1 MVNALGQHRASAK
14 PFRPRSLLSA
24 VPILLGVSFEE
35 AALAT
40 LDFPRIRAAL
50 ASRAATGLGV
60 ERAAGLCPSDS
71 AAVIGREL
79 DELEDALFGV
89 SLSLGGVQDVRP
101 LVERARD
108 GRVLTGQ
115 ELLEVGYTLDAAM
128 TVRRS
133 VAANSRGPLL
143 NVVQTYAGSG
153 LSDHTLL
160 VRRVLESIDR
170 GGEVRDDATPKLR
183 ELRRRLAPLRDRIR
197 DRLTSTLEQW
207 ADVLQESIVTLR
219 RDRYVVPVQASRVG
233 QVQGIIVDSS
243 ASGQTYFVEPASI
256 TPLNNEL
263 ARLLL
268 DEEAEV
274 RRILTELSGLVVQDE
289 GIDATIL
296 TLAELDLIAAK
307 ARLARDWRLNRPQA
321 GPDGEYRLQEA
332 RHPLIEGAISNDI
345 TLGETEATQTR
356 LLLITGPN
364 MGGKTAT
371 LKTLGLA
378 VLMHQ
383 CGMYV
388 AAASATL
395 PTVQD
400 VLVDIG
406 DEQSIEASLSTFA
419 SHLKHLREILE
430 TAGRQTLVLID
441 ELGSGTDPQEG
452 AALSQAIIEGL
463 LSHDAR
469 GVITSHLAPLKLFAL
484 ETPGLK
490 NASMGFDLSQL
501 APTYRLQVGQPGR
514 SYALAIARRMGL
526 PGGVMGRAESILGP
540 EGGLLEALLEELEQE
555 RESLKA
561 DTERAAAARRN
572 TEAELGRVQQERA
585 SIQERRDELLAEA
598 AQKAETLY
606 TNALEQVRSL
616 RSRAREDSARPRV
629 LEELRQLRRVAQ
641 AERPAPQPETPRGDL
656 LRAGSTVDVPAYGAS
671 GQVLDVRGDE
681 LVVQLGV
688 MKVNVRRRDVRM
700 KQEVVPKVKVKS
712 AFVGTAPSTFQNELQ
727 LRGHHVEEAV
737 EELRQA
743 VGEAFALK
751 ESPLRVVHGKGQ
763 GVLRR
768 LLRDYLKTDKRVES
782 FNDAEPNQGGHG
794 VTVVN
799 IKR

>member
-1 MVNALGQHRASAK
+1 M
-14 PFRPRSLLSA
+14 P
-24 VPILLGVSFEE
+24 FEE

-40 LDFPRIRAAL
+40 LDFPRIREAL
-50 ASRAATGLGV
+50 ASRAATGMGV
-60 ERAAGLCPSDS
+60 ERARGLCPVGSS
-71 AAVIGREL
+71 ATISREL

-89 SLSLGGVQDVRP
+89 ALSLGGVQDVRP

-108 GRVLTGQ
+108 GRVLTGS

-128 TVRRS
+128 TVRRA
-133 VAANSRGPLL
+133 VATNSRGPLL
-143 NVVQTYAGSG
+143 NVVQSYAGSG

-170 GGEVRDDATPKLR
+170 GGEVRDDASPKLR
-183 ELRRRLAPLRDRIR
+183 ELRRRLGPLRDRIR
-197 DRLTSTLEQW
+197 ERLTNTLEQW
-207 ADVLQESIVTLR
+207 ADVLQENIVTLR
-219 RDRYVVPVQASRVG
+219 RDRYVLPVQASRVG

-243 ASGQTYFVEPASI
+243 ASGQTYFVEPATI

-274 RRILTELSGLVVQDE
+274 RRILTELSGLVVTDA
-289 GIDATIL
+289 GINATIL

-307 ARLARDWRLNRPQA
+307 ASLARDWRLNRPQS
-321 GPDGEYRLQEA
+321 GPDGEYKLQEA
-332 RHPLIEGAISNDI
+332 RHPLIENAVSNDI
-345 TLGETEATQTR
+345 YLGDTR

-378 VLMHQ
+378 VVMHQ

-463 LSHDAR
+463 LAHDAR

-490 NASMGFDLSQL
+490 NASMGFDLAAL

-526 PGGVMGRAESILGP
+526 PEAVMLRAETILGP
-540 EGGLLEALLEELEQE
+540 EGGLLEALLENLEQE
-555 RESLKA
+555 REQLRTDVEK
-561 DTERAAAARRN
+561 AAAARRS
-572 TEAELGRVQQERA
+572 TEAELGRVQQERSA
-585 SIQERRDELLAEA
+585 IQERRDELVAEA

-606 TNALEQVRSL
+606 MNALEQVRSL
-616 RSRAREDSARPRV
+616 RSRARDEVARPRV
-629 LEELRQLRRVAQ
+629 LEELRQLRRTAQ
-641 AERPAPQPETPRGDL
+641 AERPQAAAEAPRGDP
-656 LRAGSTVDVPAYGAS
+656 LRAGSTVEVPAYGAT

-681 LVVQLGV
+681 LVVQLGL

-700 KQEVVPKVKVKS
+700 KADVVPATKPKVRS
-712 AFVGTAPSTFQNELQ
+712 SFVGTAPSNFQAELQ

-782 FNDAEPNQGGHG
+782 FSDAEPNQGGHG

-799 IKR
+799 IRR

>member
-1 MVNALGQHRASAK
+1 M
-14 PFRPRSLLSA
+14 PFD
-24 VPILLGVSFEE
+24 E

-40 LDFPRIRAAL
+40 LDFSRIREAL
-50 ASRAATGLGV
+50 ASRAATRLGV
-60 ERAAGLCPSDS
+60 ERAQSLSPSAS
-71 AAVIGREL
+71 ADFVARAL

-101 LVERARD
+101 LVERAAE
-108 GRVLTGQ
+108 GRVLSGQ

-128 TVRRS
+128 TVKRS
-133 VAANSRGPLL
+133 VATNSRGPLL
-143 NVVQTYAGSG
+143 NVVTTFAGSG
-153 LSDHTLL
+153 LADHTLI

-183 ELRRRLAPLRDRIR
+183 ELRRRLGPLRDRIR
-197 DRLTSTLEQW
+197 ERLTNTLEQW
-207 ADVLQESIVTLR
+207 ADVLQENIVTLR

-274 RRILTELSGLVVQDE
+274 RRILTELSGLVAQDE
-289 GIDATIL
+289 GIHGTIL
-296 TLAELDLIAAK
+296 TLAELDLIASK
-307 ARLARDWRLNRPQA
+307 ARLARDWRLNRPKP
-321 GPDGEYRLQEA
+321 GPDGVYDLKEA
-332 RHPLIEGAISNDI
+332 RHPLIDNAVSNDLS
-345 TLGETEATQTR
+345 LGTASSGEVR
-356 LLLITGPN
+356 LILITGPN

-383 CGMYV
+383 CGLYV
-388 AAASATL
+388 AATSATL
-395 PTVQD
+395 PIVND

-419 SHLKHLREILE
+419 SHLKHLRQILE
-430 TAGRQTLVLID
+430 VADRRTLVLID

-452 AALSQAIIEGL
+452 AALSQAIIERL
-463 LSHDAR
+463 LSQDAR

-490 NASMGFDLSQL
+490 NASMGFDLAAL

-526 PGGVMGRAESILGP
+526 PEGVMGRAETILGP
-540 EGGLLEALLEELEQE
+540 EGGLLEALLENLEQE
-555 RESLKA
+555 RAQLSA
-561 DTERAAAARRN
+561 DLSAARAARISV
-572 TEAELGRVQQERA
+572 ESELGRVQQERA
-585 SIQERRDELLAEA
+585 AIQSRRDELIAEA
-598 AQKAETLY
+598 SQKAETLY
-606 TNALEQVRSL
+606 VNALEQVRSL
-616 RSRAREDSARPRV
+616 RARAREESGRPRV
-629 LEELRQLRRVAQ
+629 LEELRQLRRTAQ
-641 AERPAPQPETPRGDL
+641 AERPQAQVEAPRGDP
-656 LRAGSTVDVPAYGAS
+656 LRAGSIVDVPAYGAT
-671 GQVLDVRGDE
+671 GQVLEVRGDE

-700 KQEVVPKVKVKS
+700 KVEDAPKVKAKS
-712 AFVGTAPSTFQNELQ
+712 SFVGTTTTTFQTELQ

-743 VGEAFALK
+743 VGEAHALK

-768 LLRDYLKTDKRVES
+768 LLRDYLKSDKRVES
-782 FNDAEPNQGGHG
+782 FHDAEPNQGGHG
-794 VTVVN
+794 VTIVN
-799 IKR
+799 IRR